1 MFNAK
6 HIIGG
11 ISVSLFLWA
20 CSDSAT
26 SEQEITSL
34 SPEDSIESSSSTD
47 SIEQSSESQPT
58 ESSSSEEA
66 FSSSSSQDPESSS
79 SQISSSETSEPEPAK
94 LDKLPFDTTGAK
106 SDTFHYEYA
115 LKVYNDDPE
124 NISYLQ
130 EEYGENIENL
140 VFAYEG
146 DGYYCHIGGDATGRI
161 GAVYTHQSPAEYALL
176 RSGDS
181 LLFTFA
187 PNCTVL
193 SFDSCTHDAGDFL
206 TQKITIGDDIF
217 YYGEFKASFVI
228 AQVTD
233 STVIYWSISNPAY
246 IPPEPKSFEWNKQ
259 YFNEDDTLVQF
270 ISKDT
275 IYIEKYNVK
284 ITDGESTWVF
294 ENEVCTTSGYAAAPG
309 ATHKETCE
317 GREKYNN
324 DAIECIQRNMKSDV
338 YNLYPR
344 LCRPSTNPH
353 YQLSSLWCILD
364 EDLDSLISTHPR
376 N

>member
-6 HIIGG
+6 HILGG

-20 CSDSAT
+20 CSDTAS

-34 SPEDSIESSSSTD
+34 SPEDSIESSSTD
-47 SIEQSSESQPT
+47 TIEQSP
-58 ESSSSEEA
+58 ESSSSEETL
-66 FSSSSSQDPESSS
+66 SSSSSQDPESSS
-79 SQISSSETSEPEPAK
+79 SQILSSETSEPEPAK

-115 LKVYNDDPE
+115 LKAYKDDSL
-124 NISYLQ
+124 NISFLQ
-130 EEYGENIENL
+130 EDYGENIENL

-193 SFDSCTHDAGDFL
+193 SFDSCTPDAGDFL

-233 STVIYWSISNPAY
+233 STVIYWSIRNPAY
-246 IPPEPKSFEWNKQ
+246 IPPEPQSFEWKK

-275 IYIEKYNVK
+275 IYIAKYNVK
-284 ITDGESTWVF
+284 ITDGEDTWIF
-294 ENEVCTTSGYAAAPG
+294 ENEVCTTSGYAVAPG
-309 ATHKETCE
+309 TPSKEACE

-364 EDLDSLISTHPR
+364 EDLDSLISTHPH